1 MSLSDYAKELKDKY
15 AEDIS
20 IGGDRELN
28 AIPTG
33 IFSLDMA
40 LGGGIPRG
48 RMTLAYGPES
58 SSKTTTC
65 LKVMAEAQKFDWD
78 TGVYGNPTNP
88 TPVVFI
94 DLEAAF
100 NEPWAITN
108 GVNVDPDLCLVIR
121 PGSAEQAGDIVNDL
135 IRSQNVGVIVIDSLE
150 AMEPK
155 STEDKSFE
163 ESEQMGMR
171 AKLIARCYRKWT
183 SSMVRRKDELKEKPW
198 QFPALIAINQLREKI
213 GVLYGNP
220 TTIPGGRAQ
229 HFYSSV
235 KISFNSAKVA
245 DDDQK
250 SYGTGEFKGIVEKN
264 KLAPSKKRFAF
275 EMSITPSIA
284 APAGYVNNS
293 LSVVKYLK
301 GAGAFVKGEKGGW
314 IILGEQYAKQ
324 SDFAAKLE
332 EPNFYK
338 QVMDYIVSN
347 GIEGAGV
354 EADE

>member
-1 MSLSDYAKELKDKY
+1 MSLSDFAKKLKESY
-15 AEDIS
+15 GEDIS
-20 IGGDRELN
+20 LGGDKETN
-28 AIPTG
+28 VIPTG

-48 RMTLAYGPES
+48 RMTLAFGAES
-58 SSKTTTC
+58 SGKTTTC
-65 LKVMAEAQKFDWD
+65 LKLMAEAQKFDWE

-88 TPVVFI
+88 TPVAFI

-135 IRSQNVGVIVIDSLE
+135 IRSQNVGAIIIDSLE
-150 AMEPK
+150 AMEPQ
-155 STEDKSFE
+155 STEEKSFE
-163 ESEQMGMR
+163 ESEQMGQR

-183 SSMVRRKDELKEKPW
+183 SSMVRRKEELKDKPW
-198 QFPALIAINQLREKI
+198 QFPALVAINQLREKI
-213 GVLYGNP
+213 GLLYGNP
-220 TTIPGGRAQ
+220 NTLPGGKAQ

-250 SYGTGEFKGIVEKN
+250 TYGIGEFKGLIEKN
-264 KLAPSKKRFAF
+264 KLAAPKRRFAF
-275 EMSITPSIA
+275 EMSLIASIGS
-284 APAGYVNNS
+284 PAGYVNNAR
-293 LSVVKYLK
+293 SVVKYLK

-314 IILGEQYAKQ
+314 IILGETYQKQ
-324 SDFAAKLE
+324 DEFATRLE
-332 EPNFYK
+332 DPVFYRS
-338 QVMDYIVSN
+338 VVEYIVSN
-347 GIEGAGV
+347 GIEGEVDG
-354 EADE
+354 

>member
-1 MSLSDYAKELKDKY
+1 MSLSEYSKKLKETY
-15 AEDIS
+15 EDNIS
-20 IGGDRELN
+20 IGGDKETN
-28 AIPTG
+28 VIPTG

-65 LKVMAEAQKFDWD
+65 LKVMAEAQKFDWE

-135 IRSQNVGVIVIDSLE
+135 IRSQNVGLIVIDSLE
-150 AMEPK
+150 AMEPQ
-155 STEDKSFE
+155 STEDRSFE
-163 ESEQMGMR
+163 ESEQMGQR

-183 SSMVRRKDELKEKPW
+183 SSIVRRKEELKDKPW
-198 QFPALIAINQLREKI
+198 QFPAIVAINQLREKI
-213 GVLYGNP
+213 GVMYGNP
-220 TTIPGGRAQ
+220 TTIPGGKAQ

-235 KISFNSAKVA
+235 KISFNTAKVA

-250 SYGTGEFKGIVEKN
+250 TYGIGEFKGIVEKN
-264 KLAPSKKRFAF
+264 KLSAPKRRFAF
-275 EMSITPSIA
+275 EMSLLPSVGH
-284 APAGYVNNS
+284 PAGYVNNAR
-293 LSVVKYLK
+293 SVVKYLK
-301 GAGAFVKGEKGGW
+301 AAGEFIKGEKGGW
-314 IILGEQYAKQ
+314 IILGESYPKQ
-324 SDFAAKLE
+324 DDFAAKLE
-332 EPNFYK
+332 DPVFYK
-338 QVMDYIVSN
+338 HVVDYIVSS
-347 GIEGAGV
+347 GLEGEQDA
-354 EADE
+354 